1 MDPTYRSALELHQK
15 QQMSQSQI
23 QSLHILSLD
32 NGELSEFLQNE
43 YIENPLLDHTPAVS
57 SFAVSESQD
66 FDIPE
71 ETTDKVKTYL
81 LDQMNQNEYT
91 KREWKIM
98 NFLIDCLDSGG
109 FFRISFEEVSVL
121 LAIPSEEIKKSYE
134 ILSGLE
140 PSGIFS
146 RSLPECLLR
155 QLDFLGKRTPVM
167 EKIIRNHLDDIALG
181 HISTISRSLNMSTA
195 EVRKHIA
202 VIRNLNSKPLQG
214 FSTEKTEYITPDIIA
229 ACQGDQWDIRLND
242 DWLGN
247 YSLNDYYVR
256 MLKGTKDSQLKEY
269 FQKKYE
275 RCRFIIASIEQR
287 RNTMIRI
294 TESILSRQ
302 PEFLKNHGFLKPMT
316 MNEVAK
322 DIGMHVSTVSR
333 GIKGKYLQFPCGIIS
348 MKSLFS
354 GSSAA
359 SGAQVSVGDI
369 KGMLKEM
376 VAREDPKKPY
386 SDQKLSLILKEKGIS
401 ISRRTVAKYREQI
414 GIKGTYDR
422 KDL

>member
-1 MDPTYRSALELHQK
+1 MDPSYRSALELHQK

-43 YIENPLLDHTPAVS
+43 YIENPILDHTPAGS
-57 SFAVSESQD
+57 SFAVSETQD

-71 ETTDKVKTYL
+71 ETTDQVKTYL

-91 KREWKIM
+91 RREWKIM

-109 FFRISFEEVSVL
+109 FFRISFEEVSAL
-121 LAIPSEEIKKSYE
+121 LEIPLEEIKTCYE

-140 PSGIFS
+140 PVGIFS
-146 RSLPECLLR
+146 RSLPECLLQ

-167 EKIIRNHLDDIALG
+167 EKIIQNHLDDIALG

-202 VIRNLNSKPLQG
+202 VIRNLHSKPLQG

-242 DWLGN
+242 DWVGN

-256 MLKGTKDSQLKEY
+256 MLKGTKDPQLKEY

-316 MNEVAK
+316 MNEVAE

-333 GIKGKYLQFPCGIIS
+333 GVKGKYLQFPCGIIS

-386 SDQKLSLILKEKGIS
+386 SDQKLSLLLKEKGIS

>member
-1 MDPTYRSALELHQK
+1 MDSSYRSALELHQK

-43 YIENPLLDHTPAVS
+43 YIENPILDHPPSGS
-57 SFAVSESQD
+57 SFAVSETQD

-71 ETTDKVKTYL
+71 DPSDKVKTYL
-81 LDQMNQNEYT
+81 LDQMNQNDYT
-91 KREWKIM
+91 RREWKTM
-98 NFLIDCLDSGG
+98 NFMIDCLDSGG
-109 FFRISFEEVSVL
+109 FFRISFQELSAL
-121 LAIPSEEIKKSYE
+121 LIIPPEEIKKCYD

-140 PSGIFS
+140 PVGIFS

-155 QLDFLGKRTPVM
+155 QLSFLGKRTPVM

-181 HISTISRSLNMSTA
+181 HISTISRSLNISTA
-195 EVRKHIA
+195 EVRKNIA
-202 VIRNLNSKPLQG
+202 EIRNLNSKPLQG
-214 FSTEKTEYITPDIIA
+214 FSTEKTEYIIPD
-229 ACQGDQWDIRLND
+229 
-242 DWLGN
+242 
-247 YSLNDYYVR
+247 
-256 MLKGTKDSQLKEY
+256 

-275 RCRFIIASIEQR
+275 RCRFIITSIEQR
-287 RNTMIRI
+287 RNTMIKI

-302 PEFLKNHGFLKPMT
+302 PEFLKKHGFLKPMT
-316 MNEVAK
+316 MNEVTE

-354 GSSAA
+354 GSSPACA
-359 SGAQVSVGDI
+359 AQVSVGDI
-369 KGMLKEM
+369 KGVLKEM
-376 VAREDPKKPY
+376 VAQEDPKRPY
-386 SDQKLSLILKEKGIS
+386 SDQKLSLLLKERGIS
-401 ISRRTVAKYREQI
+401 ISRRTVAKYREQM

-422 KDL
+422 KNYR

>member
-1 MDPTYRSALELHQK
+1 MDSSYRSALELHQK

-43 YIENPLLDHTPAVS
+43 YIENPILDHTPSGS
-57 SFAVSESQD
+57 SFAVSETQD

-71 ETTDKVKTYL
+71 DPSDKVKTYL
-81 LDQMNQNEYT
+81 LDQMNQNDYT
-91 KREWKIM
+91 RREWKTM
-98 NFLIDCLDSGG
+98 NFMIDCLDSGG
-109 FFRISFEEVSVL
+109 FFRISFQELSAL
-121 LAIPSEEIKKSYE
+121 LIIPPEEIKKCYE

-140 PSGIFS
+140 PVGIFS

-155 QLDFLGKRTPVM
+155 QLSFPGKRTPVM

-181 HISTISRSLNMSTA
+181 HISTISRSLNISTA
-195 EVRKHIA
+195 EVRKNIA
-202 VIRNLNSKPLQG
+202 EIRNLNSKPLQG
-214 FSTEKTEYITPDIIA
+214 FSTEKTEYIIPD
-229 ACQGDQWDIRLND
+229 
-242 DWLGN
+242 
-247 YSLNDYYVR
+247 
-256 MLKGTKDSQLKEY
+256 

-275 RCRFIIASIEQR
+275 RCRFIITSIEQR
-287 RNTMIRI
+287 RNTMIKI

-302 PEFLKNHGFLKPMT
+302 PEFLKKHGFLKPMT
-316 MNEVAK
+316 MNEVAE

-354 GSSAA
+354 GSSPAC
-359 SGAQVSVGDI
+359 GAQVSVGDI
-369 KGMLKEM
+369 KGVLKEM
-376 VAREDPKKPY
+376 VAQEDPKRPY
-386 SDQKLSLILKEKGIS
+386 SDQKLSLLLKERGIS
-401 ISRRTVAKYREQI
+401 ISRRTVAKYREQM

-422 KDL
+422 KNYR